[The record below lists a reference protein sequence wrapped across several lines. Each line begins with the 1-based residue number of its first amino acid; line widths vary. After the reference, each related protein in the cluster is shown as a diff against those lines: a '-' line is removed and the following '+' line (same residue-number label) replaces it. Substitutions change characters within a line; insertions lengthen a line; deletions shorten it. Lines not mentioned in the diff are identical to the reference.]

1 MTNRK
6 EKKINVRTITMTGLF
21 GALSAVLMMFSFN
34 VPLMPSFIKM
44 DFSELPA
51 LIAAFS
57 MGPLSGVMV
66 CLVKNLINLMF
77 STTGGVG
84 EISNF
89 ILGCAFVM
97 PAGLVYKKNKNK
109 KSAFVGALLGAVI
122 MAVFSIFS
130 NYFVVYP
137 VYTMVM
143 PMEAI
148 LGMYQAIYSGIDNL
162 LEALIIFNM
171 PFTFIKGM
179 CSVLITFVIYK
190 HISPIIKG
198 TNKY

>member
-34 VPLMPSFIKM
+34 VPLMPSLIKM

-84 EISNF
+84 EI
-89 ILGCAFVM
+89 
-97 PAGLVYKKNKNK
+97 
-109 KSAFVGALLGAVI
+109 
-122 MAVFSIFS
+122 
-130 NYFVVYP
+130 
-137 VYTMVM
+137 
-143 PMEAI
+143 
-148 LGMYQAIYSGIDNL
+148 
-162 LEALIIFNM
+162 
-171 PFTFIKGM
+171 
-179 CSVLITFVIYK
+179 
-190 HISPIIKG
+190 
-198 TNKY
+198 

>member
-1 MTNRK
+1 MKTK
-6 EKKINVRTITMTGLF
+6 FNVRVITMTGVF

-34 VPLMPSFIKM
+34 VPLMPGFIKM

-57 MGPLSGVMV
+57 MGPLSGAMV

-84 EISNF
+84 ELSNF
-89 ILGCAFVM
+89 ILGCAFVI
-97 PAGLVYKKNKNK
+97 PAGIIYKKSKSK
-109 KSAFVGALLGAVI
+109 KTAFIGAVVGAVI
-122 MAVFSIFS
+122 MAAISVPS

-137 VYTMVM
+137 VYTMFL

-148 LGMYQAIYSGIDNL
+148 IGMYQAINPNVDGL
-162 LEALIIFNM
+162 LEALIKFNM
-171 PFTFIKGM
+171 PFTFLKGM
-179 CSVLITFVIYK
+179 CSVLITFIIYK

-198 TNKY
+198 SHRY